1 MARGG
6 AKKAKLTV
14 VGGTGNLTHDNTKNA
29 LSDDQILALT
39 LQHKRH
45 YENAL
50 KAKKAADASFKD
62 VCKKAKAE
70 LGDTAILDI
79 KDMIEAESDGYEA
92 KLQAELE
99 RKARLAR
106 WLNLDVGSQG
116 NLFDNAGTAPSQRE
130 RGYAEGKRQALEGK
144 ECKTDFSPGTEG
156 YDGYMEGWHAGAAIK
171 TNMDREQEE
180 GAAVLLRPEGNE
192 PAGADAFDEAAN
204 SAAVEVP
211 TEPVA
216 ETGNADATGSD
227 PWPDDVAVSAREP
240 AEVL

>member
-1 MARGG
+1 MA
-6 AKKAKLTV
+6 KAGRKPKLTV
-14 VGGTGNLTHDNTKNA
+14 VGGKGDLEHDNSKNA
-29 LSDDQILALT
+29 LSDDEILALT
-39 LQHKRH
+39 LQHKRK
-45 YENAL
+45 YESAL
-50 KAKKAADASFKD
+50 ATKKKADADFKN
-62 VCKKAKAE
+62 VCKVAKAE

-180 GAAVLLRPEGNE
+180 GAALLLRPQANE
-192 PAGADAFDEAAN
+192 PDGPDAFDAA
-204 SAAVEVP
+204 ADD
-211 TEPVA
+211 VA
-216 ETGNADATGSD
+216 EPPTSTEGEVAPE
-227 PWPDDVAVSAREP
+227 PWPDDAKLGQREP